1 MTDTQDPTYRSKIDP
16 PADSVALRDA
26 EEVEGGDDMMEVR
39 MPVASTG
46 EVRNEGDDPLTTD
59 ELRGMAE
66 QVGDLTRG
74 VFPEHGKGNFVSA
87 GQYSQFEKLG
97 YWVNGEVVEGR
108 ADDGEDLL
116 MATARMPDPDT
127 LPSATGDFRTALAIL
142 KEQAKRGIP
151 ISASIGWREDDDAPG
166 GNDLMEASIVGIGA
180 DPRTSTEGGTE
191 TLARAAVEAGADPDA
206 LLTEVARAIRS
217 PSLGHTY
224 GPITESLSH
233 EGVSLEE
240 GELYCH
246 DTGEVND
253 VGGPRREIECPAC
266 GDVLSGME
274 LMADLNTDSGNS
286 GAPDN
291 TQDTPDVDG
300 ERPLGPPGDR
310 DRFETFDE
318 CVSTLSEDD
327 DMSKSDA
334 ERVCGAWEQAS
345 KGDRDRATDT
355 VNGEEI
361 DITVPE
367 ASLTAAEEARD
378 AKDEFDQLSD
388 CGTGD
393 GMETARKALNGD
405 LSAEYIADEVAAYL
419 TSHADDVEGI
429 TDPPSDWSRETWT
442 DGCGPVQYALWL
454 GTATGTGL
462 EWAQGVANDVARARD
477 EEMPYPNRDID
488 NPAYS
493 EGDAVTWDW
502 QGETVH
508 GRVADVGEQFTVGG
522 NTITGEEGEAVY
534 LIHEWDEEVEAFR
547 EENVAKPESSL
558 SDSQMDMP
566 SATEENF
573 QEMTDNDTG
582 TDAGT
587 TDEQNSETTRAPA
600 DIGEDD
606 VAEFVAETYDGIS
619 SGDVMAAMESAGA
632 EFSGLTEDTAAWF
645 IGDVMDLTAAEV
657 GEMLEDAAKDDE
669 EDQAGGGMDDDEEEE
684 DEEMSEQS
692 TDTDDLAERV
702 AELEDALE
710 SVRSGEVDVDTPDTE
725 QEQDA
730 DDGEESTTE
739 RATAGPNWRSV

>member
-87 GQYSQFEKLG
+87 GKYSQFEKLG

-206 LLTEVARAIRS
+206 LLDAV
-217 PSLGHTY
+217 
-224 GPITESLSH
+224 
-233 EGVSLEE
+233 
-240 GELYCH
+240 
-246 DTGEVND
+246 
-253 VGGPRREIECPAC
+253 REAVER
-266 GDVLSGME
+266 
-274 LMADLNTDSGNS
+274 
-286 GAPDN
+286 
-291 TQDTPDVDG
+291 TPDVDG

-327 DMSKSDA
+327 DMSESDA

-367 ASLTAAEEARD
+367 ASITAAEEARD

-493 EGDAVTWDW
+493 EGDAVTRDW

-573 QEMTDNDTG
+573 QSMSDTDTG

-619 SGDVMAAMESAGA
+619 SDDVMAAMESAGA

-669 EDQAGGGMDDDEEEE
+669 EDQAGGGMDDDEDEE

-692 TDTDDLAERV
+692 TDTGDLAERV